1 METASKFE
9 TPEKANL
16 RKSLLDTERKQ
27 ERQKRK
33 RKTAQQELEQE
44 KARCAALEEENVA
57 MKLEM
62 KLELRQEKAK
72 RVALG
77 EKYDEATA
85 QLKELREKQMT
96 AELSIIRANFEIIQ
110 RQQQQQQQLL
120 LHHDVAN
127 KIK

>member
-16 RKSLLDTERKQ
+16 RKCLLDTERKQ

-44 KARCAALEEENVA
+44 KARWAALEEENISI
-57 MKLEM
+57 KLEM
-62 KLELRQEKAK
+62 KLELQQAKEK
-72 RVALG
+72 RVVLG
-77 EKYDEATA
+77 EKYDQATE
-85 QLKELREKQMT
+85 QLKELREKQVT

-110 RQQQQQQQLL
+110 RQQQQQQQQQQQP
-120 LHHDVAN
+120 
-127 KIK
+127 